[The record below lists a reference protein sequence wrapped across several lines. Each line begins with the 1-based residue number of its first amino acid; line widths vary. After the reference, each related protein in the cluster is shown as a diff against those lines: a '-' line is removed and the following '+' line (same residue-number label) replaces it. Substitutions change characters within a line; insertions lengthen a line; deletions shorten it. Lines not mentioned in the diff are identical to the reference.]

1 MTVIMY
7 AAPLKDCKWN
17 DTQVVDIVKHVNI
30 FCSLLSKTKCV
41 HQWLYIKQGTIL
53 CAFYFMVSVEWI
65 GRVSTIGLYV
75 CTAKCKKTKLTFQW
89 CHNYRGISD
98 VSSYTAGANA
108 RCFHIWMRP
117 ETDLRIS
124 ESMRFFSWLHGRGPF
139 PICATWEEINQIWVT
154 WTMQCKCGLSDPTTV
169 AYETKD
175 RAQGPLFVWT
185 GTWLWKIAFG
195 AWNVTSVVVKEP
207 ELVREVER

>member
-1 MTVIMY
+1 MRSPVIVY
-7 AAPLKDCKWN
+7 QAKG
-17 DTQVVDIVKHVNI
+17 Q
-30 FCSLLSKTKCV
+30 FCV
-41 HQWLYIKQGTIL
+41 HFI
-53 CAFYFMVSVEWI
+53 
-65 GRVSTIGLYV
+65 STIGLYV